1 MRKISMSFAKEALY
15 NAFRFVINVGFIF
28 LFQIMFHAENTLT
41 AVALSVGFT
50 MLPNSE
56 LHIRPGAM
64 CCIVLLLYIGGG
76 IAAQSALL
84 HPALAFLINFW
95 FLVMLLALISEPMEM
110 KANISFL
117 LCFVFSQ
124 STYVPWTQFPARM
137 ACVSFGALL
146 ICGCIVL
153 NWKRKGI
160 GRNGYTLKEQF
171 QRSRVHRSYILRMSL
186 GISLA
191 MLIAS
196 ILQAVMDQHR
206 RDVPDT
212 AGIFRNTGKDT
223 PPFHR
228 YTGRDRAVLRFL
240 PAADSSAVCNAGH
253 HASGLY
259 RLLST
264 GIQIQA
270 GDQCHFSL
278 ECIPCHSGHQN
289 SHRKPVVLPCI
300 GHRDRDR
307 DLHAC
312 RYSAQGAPYTA
323 LERAYRHGR

>member
-1 MRKISMSFAKEALY
+1 MRKISISFAKEALY

-28 LFQIMFHAENTLT
+28 LFQMIFHAENTLT
-41 AVALSVGFT
+41 AVALGVGFT

-95 FLVMLLALISEPMEM
+95 FLVLLLVLISEPMEM

-124 STYVPWTQFPARM
+124 STYVPWTQFPARL

-160 GRNGYTLKEQF
+160 GRNGCTLKEQF
-171 QRSRVHRSYILRMSL
+171 QRSKVHRSYILRMSL
-186 GISLA
+186 GISIA
-191 MLIAS
+191 M
-196 ILQAVMDQHR
+196 

-212 AGIFRNTGKDT
+212 AGVFRNAGKNRASL
-223 PPFHR
+223 HR
-228 YTGRDRAVLRFL
+228 YTGRNRAVLRFL
-240 PAADSSAVCNAGH
+240 PAADSPAVCDAGH
-253 HASGLY
+253 HAFGLY

-264 GIQIQA
+264 RIQIQA
-270 GDQCHFSL
+270 GDQRHFSL

-289 SHRKPVVLPCI
+289 GHRKPVVLPCI
-300 GHRDRDR
+300 GYRYRDR
-307 DLHAC
+307 DLHA
-312 RYSAQGAPYTA
+312 RTYSTQGPSNTA

>member
-28 LFQIMFHAENTLT
+28 LFQMMFHAENTLT

-95 FLVMLLALISEPMEM
+95 FLVLLLALISEPMEM

-124 STYVPWTQFPARM
+124 STYVPWTQFPARL

-153 NWKRKGI
+153 NWKRKGKDI
-160 GRNGYTLKEQF
+160 GLDQIRVLGGVKARIGLGNEAAGLAQPLQ
-171 QRSRVHRSYILRMSL
+171 QRPPLGILR
-186 GISLA
+186 
-191 MLIAS
+191 
-196 ILQAVMDQHR
+196 
-206 RDVPDT
+206 P
-212 AGIFRNTGKDT
+212 
-223 PPFHR
+223 
-228 YTGRDRAVLRFL
+228 L
-240 PAADSSAVCNAGH
+240 PSFPQEKH
-253 HASGLY
+253 SGLL
-259 RLLST
+259 RHNGASFVF
-264 GIQIQA
+264 GFPSH
-270 GDQCHFSL
+270 GMSSL
-278 ECIPCHSGHQN
+278 DKYAE
-289 SHRKPVVLPCI
+289 
-300 GHRDRDR
+300 
-307 DLHAC
+307 A
-312 RYSAQGAPYTA
+312 
-323 LERAYRHGR
+323 